1 MAIGR
6 GADDLERD
14 AIGVD
19 GHRAFDTSLPPVHRA
34 CARPLAATRS
44 LGDAAVH
51 GHIERIEANSSIIC
65 FPGKLFERVH
75 RPLLDPLAAPATQRG
90 GQTFLISYPPVGT
103 AEDQNLDEL
112 LEDYPIRHARPV
124 AAKRMVHVSFR
135 QKGRELFP
143 DGLDDVWWHW
153 GHGDAL
159 SPREASA
166 TPQMIEQAMSVY
178 IFRCA
183 YY

>member
-75 RPLLDPLAAPATQRG
+75 RSLLDPLVAPATQRG
-90 GQTFLISYPPVGT
+90 GRTFLIGYAPVG
-103 AEDQNLDEL
+103 AAKDKNLEEL
-112 LEDYPIRHARPV
+112 LEDYPIGHARPV
-124 AAKRMVHVSFR
+124 AAKRMFYFSLR
-135 QKGRELFP
+135 QKSRKLLP
-143 DGLDDVWWHW
+143 DGL
-153 GHGDAL
+153 
-159 SPREASA
+159 
-166 TPQMIEQAMSVY
+166 
-178 IFRCA
+178 
-183 YY
+183 